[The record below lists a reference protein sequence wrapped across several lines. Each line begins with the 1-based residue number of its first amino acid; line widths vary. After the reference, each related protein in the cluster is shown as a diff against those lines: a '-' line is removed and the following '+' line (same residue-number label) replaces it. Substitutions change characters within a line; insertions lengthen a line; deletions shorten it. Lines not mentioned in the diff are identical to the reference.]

1 MKKIYVQPGCEYVE
15 LYCENATMGPNLGTS
30 SQHAGNED
38 DIATRKRH
46 ANVSSIWNTVGE
58 K

>member
-1 MKKIYVQPGCEYVE
+1 MKKIYMQPICEYVE
-15 LYCENATMGPNLGTS
+15 LYCENETMGANLGTG

-38 DIATRKRH
+38 EIATRKRH

>member
-1 MKKIYVQPGCEYVE
+1 
-15 LYCENATMGPNLGTS
+15 MGPNLGTG

>member
-1 MKKIYVQPGCEYVE
+1 MKKIYETPVCELLE
-15 LYCENATMGPNLGTS
+15 LYCESETMGANLGTG
-30 SQHAGNED
+30 SQHANSEE